1 MTNLLKRI
9 KANALFSAI
18 LYILLGLVLL
28 LWPERSTSALCLLL
42 GAVLFTQSALAYTYF
57 ETPEFADVE
66 YNTAGRSSRTL

>member
-42 GAVLFTQSALAYTYF
+42 GAVLVLCGLDRKS
-57 ETPEFADVE
+57 VV
-66 YNTAGRSSRTL
+66 